1 MTLWKVTAKKKKI
14 CLLGDPAVGKTS
26 LIGRFVLDMFD
37 DKYLSTI
44 GTKVSKKSV
53 LVEYEDRG
61 LRVDLSLM
69 IWDIVGQ
76 KEYKKLHQL
85 YYQNAS
91 GAIAVCDLTRKD
103 TLSSLDR
110 WVESIFEVNGP
121 IPIVF
126 LGNKADLVEK
136 VVVTEAELQKIADQ
150 YDMKSFFAS
159 AKTGLNVENAFQTL
173 SKLIA

>member
-1 MTLWKVTAKKKKI
+1 MVLWKVAAKKKKI

-26 LIGRFVLDMFD
+26 LIGRYVLDMFD

-44 GTKVSKKSV
+44 GTKVTKKNV
-53 LVEYEDRG
+53 LIEDEKKG
-61 LRVDLSLM
+61 LRIDLALM

-76 KEYKKLHQL
+76 KEYKKLHQM

-91 GAIAVCDLTRKD
+91 GAIAVCDLTRRE
-103 TLSSLDR
+103 TLASLES

-126 LGNKADLVEK
+126 LGNKADLQEK
-136 VVVTEAELQKIADQ
+136 ITITQDDLQKIADK
-150 YDMKSFFAS
+150 YNTKSFITS
-159 AKTGLNVENAFQTL
+159 AKTGLNVENAFQT
-173 SKLIA
+173 IARLVC